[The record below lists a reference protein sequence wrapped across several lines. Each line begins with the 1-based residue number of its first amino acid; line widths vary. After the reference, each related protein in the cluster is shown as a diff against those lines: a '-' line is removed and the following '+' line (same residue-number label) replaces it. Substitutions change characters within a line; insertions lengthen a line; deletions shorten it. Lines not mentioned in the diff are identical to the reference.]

1 MAHRLLSVLYW
12 CPQSCSCTW
21 SSCWLR
27 EFIHVAVVY
36 ANEMPLFIGNIEFYI
51 QSTINIFMFSVTL
64 ACMLVH
70 SVSVAQF
77 RCPSDWLCLVFFS
90 YLYRWCQLA
99 LYLKSVTLARSSVEI
114 FYLYQPGAGSL
125 CLWSCFMIWKDTLF
139 IHNYFEFTF
148 MHIWA
153 FLTFGLSLYV

>member
-51 QSTINIFMFSVTL
+51 QSTINFLCFQFF
-64 ACMLVH
+64 LVR

-114 FYLYQPGAGSL
+114 FIYTSLELGLFVYDLVLWFGKTLY
-125 CLWSCFMIWKDTLF
+125 LF
-139 IHNYFEFTF
+139 I
-148 MHIWA
+148 II
-153 FLTFGLSLYV
+153 LSLPLCTFEHFWPLDSAYMYN